1 MGVKRRRRPRPFRL
15 FDYQLGRRPFK
26 AQERRQHPHRR
37 PLSRRLVGPR
47 LSVVPHRAHCHRRGR
62 QARNPSATCR
72 TCSIS
77 LTVEYFVANEGNGA
91 RLPDA
96 APISW
101 IGSRSSER
109 FGLLSRRALGSIRGA
124 SPFRS
129 TTGDWVISTTSSLQ
143 NCAGRGGTGIAF
155 HFHGALV
162 IKPARSACTREESEG
177 YRHAPPFCV
186 GGLAALGN
194 CLPSSPR
201 WVRLPPGAPFCRR
214 CGKQTHIGM
223 GRRARRPWPLASR
236 RSARSDKKF

>member
-1 MGVKRRRRPRPFRL
+1 V
-15 FDYQLGRRPFK
+15 
-26 AQERRQHPHRR
+26 
-37 PLSRRLVGPR
+37 
-47 LSVVPHRAHCHRRGR
+47 
-62 QARNPSATCR
+62 
-72 TCSIS
+72 
-77 LTVEYFVANEGNGA
+77 

-109 FGLLSRRALGSIRGA
+109 SGLLSRRAIGSIGGA

-129 TTGDWVISTTSSLQ
+129 TTGDWVISGTSSPQ
-143 NCAGRGGTGIAF
+143 NCEGRGSTGIAF

-177 YRHAPPFCV
+177 YRHAPPFCA
-186 GGLAALGN
+186 GGLSALGN

-201 WVRLPPGAPFCRR
+201 WVRFPPGAPLCRR

-223 GRRARRPWPLASR
+223 GRRAHHSWPLASR
-236 RSARSDKKF
+236 FSARSDNSFHPGMAEQQLRRAVNASA